1 MERTKKTGEEIPK
14 KDENPVD
21 TPADEIQPTEGEKVP
36 EEEKVKEEIPEYVD
50 PDPIILWKKLGGGSL
65 HLSKRLIPPGATF
78 KARQSEIPKAFRDLV
93 QPLEKLPPAPEAPAV
108 KPIKS
113 AYKVVPRG
121 KSKSMFDVIGPNG
134 KKMNELPLTKATAE
148 RLVKDLS

>member
-93 QPLEKLPPAPEAPAV
+93 QPLEKLPTVPETPEV
-108 KPIKS
+108 KPVKS
-113 AYKVVPRG
+113 VYQVVPRG
-121 KSKSMFDVIGPNG
+121 KSKSPFDVIGPNG
-134 KKMNELPLTKATAE
+134 KKMNEQPLSKAVAE
-148 RLVKDLS
+148 RLIIDLA